1 MAQSPWTEELERKL
15 ARTTGPGVTT
25 LDQVKAV
32 SGLEYLRRI
41 LDGRLPRPPI
51 ADTLSC
57 HLVEADPGR
66 AVFQGTPRY
75 EYLNPAGTI
84 HGGWM
89 ATLLDAA
96 MACAVQTALPAG
108 QGYTT
113 VEFKLNLVRPVVP
126 GTGAMR
132 AEGKVINSGRTIAT
146 AEGRLVGEDGKL
158 YAHATETCLV
168 MTL

>member
-1 MAQSPWTEELERKL
+1 MARSPWAEELERKL
-15 ARTTGPGVTT
+15 ARSTGPGVTT
-25 LDQVKAV
+25 LAQVKAV
-32 SGLEYLRRI
+32 SGLEYLRQI

-57 HLVEADPGR
+57 HLVEAEAGR
-66 AVFQGTPRY
+66 AVFQGTPRHA
-75 EYLNPAGTI
+75 YLNPAGTV

-96 MACAVQTALPAG
+96 MACAVQSVLAAG

-113 VEFKLNLVRPVVP
+113 VEFKLNLVRPVLA
-126 GTGAMR
+126 GTGEVR
-132 AEGKVINSGRTIAT
+132 AEGKVVNAGRTIAT

-158 YAHATETCLV
+158 YAHGTETCLV
-168 MTL
+168 TSL